1 MRTLA
6 ILIATVFY
14 YQALNC
20 QVVGNW
26 DYVYLG
32 ISETTPIINSWHE
45 SDLSTHL
52 INKETSNTFLNYI
65 KVSGSGSIVSENF
78 LYFPDSLKIL
88 SYKGVDHDNLNNI
101 YIAGLGQFGPLN
113 FNEVVVKYNSNL
125 LAQWEYLLPDTVTL
139 VNNGMRR
146 FNDTTI
152 VVSVSAHGILFNNLY
167 NSGQLVESNFVF
179 NNKYFDFPELIIY
192 TEEHIVLGLVS
203 DSTVQVYVCN
213 NDGHLI
219 NEEIYSLDGFTGL
232 LPIIVASDN
241 DENFYFELFGYDD
254 EDSLSQIILQVNAS
268 ASLNWMKSTALHK
281 NDLYATLDAK
291 LYVDE
296 DNTLIASTVTQ
307 TNDDSVYINMQRYD
321 VAGTIINQRKLNAS
335 EWLDPDLSATSA
347 YRASTDM
354 LYVYFPR
361 MQSPDYAGIISMSC
375 NSDWMHVDTLD
386 VAFSEALAQCY
397 AFTDEEDIL
406 TLVNLKTD
414 VGPLRNIEVSQFKD
428 AYVGIHQ
435 IENPSP
441 IEIFPNPCADY
452 IICALKGQDLKVNS
466 LVITD
471 LAGRKLIELEDIYT
485 DRVSINTSQLV
496 PGVYQLTII
505 GSAFRYSETLVKQ

>member
-1 MRTLA
+1 MKSLTG
-6 ILIATVFY
+6 ILFLFCIHQRACAQLQLQWNTV
-14 YQALNC
+14 NTE
-20 QVVGNW
+20 
-26 DYVYLG
+26 
-32 ISETTPIINSWHE
+32 ISESNPIVYAWQRE
-45 SDLSTHL
+45 DLSTHIL
-52 INKETSNTFLNYI
+52 CTDLGN
-65 KVSGSGSIVSENF
+65 NF
-78 LYFPDSLKIL
+78 LYNNVISISGDITIGQQLFYPDSLRML
-88 SYKGVDHDNLNNI
+88 SFKGLAYDNLNNF
-101 YIAGLGQFGPLN
+101 YVAGMADLGLGGTH
-113 FNEVVVKYNSNL
+113 EVVAKYAPDL
-125 LAQWEYLLPDTVTL
+125 TLKWEYFSPDSVSL
-139 VNNGMRR
+139 IKNAIHRSG
-146 FNDTTI
+146 DTTI
-152 VVSVSAHGILFNNLY
+152 VVSVSSVGMLFTSLH
-167 NSGQLVESNFVF
+167 NSGQQVETNFTY
-179 NNKYFDFPELIIY
+179 NNKYFEFPDLVAY
-192 TEEHIVLGLVS
+192 PQNRIVMGFVS
-203 DSTVQVYVCN
+203 DSSILVYVYN
-213 NDGHLI
+213 GHGSAFNDETI
-219 NEEIYSLDGFTGL
+219 EIEGFTGL
-232 LPIIVASDN
+232 LPMSIAYDDSAN
-241 DENFYFELFGYDD
+241 YYFQLLGYDD
-254 EDSLSQIILQVNAS
+254 EDSLSKIILQVNAS
-268 ASLNWMKSTALHK
+268 ASLNWMKSTAFHK

-428 AYVGIHQ
+428 TYVGIHQ

-452 IICALKGQDLKVNS
+452 IICALKGQDVNVTS

-471 LAGRKLIELEDIYT
+471 LAGRKLIELEDIYS

-496 PGVYQLTII
+496 PGIYQLTII